1 MLPFLTGCP
10 TVMPFTFQSELP
22 SGANHVTSGM
32 TARYWTTWTV
42 QVREYGCPVIAKVEG
57 VNSTFGRGR
66 AVGDAMQNP
75 HHIIS
80 KQLRILQEVTILP
93 AILMKN
99 ELLVE
104 IFLMYCGP
112 ENGVTVAS
120 QT

>member
-1 MLPFLTGCP
+1 MPFLIGCP
-10 TVMPFTFQSELP
+10 TVMPLLLWSELP

-42 QVREYGCPVIAKVEG
+42 QVREYGCPAIANVER
-57 VNSTFGRGR
+57 VNCTFGRGR
-66 AVGDAMQNP
+66 AVGEAMQDL
-75 HHIIS
+75 HHICS
-80 KQLRILQEVTILP
+80 KHKRILQEVTILP

-99 ELLVE
+99 ELLAE

-112 ENGVTVAS
+112 ENGVTLAS